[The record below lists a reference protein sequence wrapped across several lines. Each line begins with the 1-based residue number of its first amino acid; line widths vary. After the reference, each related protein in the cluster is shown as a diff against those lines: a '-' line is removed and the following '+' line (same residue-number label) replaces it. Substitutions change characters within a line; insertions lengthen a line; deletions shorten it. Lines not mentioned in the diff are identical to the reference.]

1 MTRKLDRN
9 LALAHRRQVKIDE
22 EFRQA
27 RQPVVAGDLLQI
39 VRNRAAQ
46 ERRDRQIGLDRGE
59 QRLHAGDLADRTPIA
74 AGIAERV
81 EHNGSEGAFLVAQR
95 DRQRVVVARGPLDG
109 TRPDQIVLKERLAD
123 AIRASIHSQDLEVQ
137 LVRRELLSEIPWVNR
152 VLLGVQVVTQFK
164 KIIDQAAAEVTVMRL
179 LLFSLTA
186 GVLAF
191 LAVSMVSTSLLLMFF
206 FGILATS
213 LPTLHILAKRR
224 KRLNKFLSLLPDA
237 LDLMSRG
244 LSAGHAF
251 TEALQMVATEMPEP
265 IASEFRKTYEEQNL
279 GLSLKLALENLVER
293 VPLLD
298 LRMCVTAVLIQ
309 RETGGNLSE
318 LLEKVAHTIRERFR
332 IMEDLKTLTLS
343 SRWSAWLLCGLPI
356 FLAVYVTLMNPGY
369 MDVMWRDP
377 RGHWLLALAAIMQVL
392 GMLMVQKIMKI
403 RI

>member
-1 MTRKLDRN
+1 MFQLIPFFVF
-9 LALAHRRQVKIDE
+9 LA
-22 EFRQA
+22 
-27 RQPVVAGDLLQI
+27 
-39 VRNRAAQ
+39 
-46 ERRDRQIGLDRGE
+46 GL
-59 QRLHAGDLADRTPIA
+59 
-74 AGIAERV
+74 
-81 EHNGSEGAFLVAQR
+81 FLVYTIYLVTSRSTEAKR
-95 DRQRVVVARGPLDG
+95 A
-109 TRPDQIVLKERLAD
+109 ILKERLAD
-123 AIRASIHSQDLEVQ
+123 AIRSSVHSQDLEVQ

-152 VLLGVQVVTQFK
+152 VLLGVRLVTQFK
-164 KIIDQAAAEVTVMRL
+164 QIIDQAASEVTVMRL
-179 LLFSLTA
+179 FLFSLTA

-191 LAVSMVSTSLLLMFF
+191 LAVSMISTSLLLMFF

-224 KRLNKFLSLLPDA
+224 KRLNKFLQLLPDA

-251 TEALQMVATEMPEP
+251 TEALQMVSTEMPEP
-265 IASEFRKTYEEQNL
+265 IAGEFRKTYEEQNL

-298 LRMCVTAVLIQ
+298 LRMCVTAVMIQ

-356 FLAVYVTLMNPGY
+356 FLAVYVSLMNPGY